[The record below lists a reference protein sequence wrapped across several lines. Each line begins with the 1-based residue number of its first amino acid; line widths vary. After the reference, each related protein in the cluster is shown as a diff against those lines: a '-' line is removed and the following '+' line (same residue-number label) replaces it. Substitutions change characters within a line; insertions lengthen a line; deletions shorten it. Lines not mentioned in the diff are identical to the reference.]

1 MKNNNEKQQIFL
13 NNTKEVEDNINND
26 ENENSNEEDDRL
38 SYTLITLGLENLIHI
53 FEENS
58 LSFVDLLLLSKDD
71 LIELQLEM
79 YQRNRIF
86 YFSKLFT
93 KYAKS
98 YSIYEISDFFSFNKQ
113 FIFNSVIFDRIST
126 LNNDMEEEFQNNT
139 TFDFNND
146 HNNNIKEKNISNL
159 NHNFCDDKIE
169 NSQKLKIKNEIKV
182 KKNEKK
188 INQTKSVSNKISKRK
203 KGKIE
208 IRINTNQNL
217 ESNNLR
223 HNNIK
228 NIIYFLCI
236 LLILCEKILDGE
248 FFFLNNK
255 F

>member
-98 YSIYEISDFFSFNKQ
+98 YSINEISDFFSFNKQ
-113 FIFNSVIFDRIST
+113 YIFNSVIMI
-126 LNNDMEEEFQNNT
+126 EF
-139 TFDFNND
+139 
-146 HNNNIKEKNISNL
+146 
-159 NHNFCDDKIE
+159 
-169 NSQKLKIKNEIKV
+169 
-182 KKNEKK
+182 
-188 INQTKSVSNKISKRK
+188 
-203 KGKIE
+203 
-208 IRINTNQNL
+208 
-217 ESNNLR
+217 
-223 HNNIK
+223 
-228 NIIYFLCI
+228 
-236 LLILCEKILDGE
+236 
-248 FFFLNNK
+248 
-255 F
+255 